1 MTVVTFRVSRML
13 SPAVGCSSLLLAAL
27 LLAGCA
33 STPSKPAASSRPA
46 SGGKVVIKP
55 EPKPDTSIAGIQ
67 ADDSGREIVM
77 YALGL
82 IDVGYQFGG
91 KNPEAGL
98 DCSGMVT
105 FIYRNAL
112 GLNVSGSA
120 ADIAKRGRAVRRE
133 DLQAGDLVFFNT
145 MNRPFSHVGI
155 YIGDE
160 KFIHAPSTNGKV
172 RIESLKTKYFAT
184 RYEAGRSIL
193 RS

>member
-1 MTVVTFRVSRML
+1 MNVVT
-13 SPAVGCSSLLLAAL
+13 PSLTGMPNRRRCAGLILLGL

-33 STPSKPAASSRPA
+33 SSPPKPVASNRPA
-46 SGGKVVIKP
+46 QGKAVTKA
-55 EPKPDTSIAGIQ
+55 EPRPDVSTSRIVAS
-67 ADDSGREIVM
+67 DSGREIVM

-98 DCSGMVT
+98 DCSGMVS
-105 FIYRNAL
+105 FIYRNAVGMDL
-112 GLNVSGSA
+112 KGSA
-120 ADIAKRGRAVRRE
+120 ADIARRGRSVRRE
-133 DLQAGDLVFFNT
+133 ELQAGDLVFFNT

-160 KFIHAPSTNGKV
+160 KFIHAPSTNGRV

-184 RYEAGRSIL
+184 RFEAARSVL
-193 RS
+193 PT

>member
-1 MTVVTFRVSRML
+1 MPS
-13 SPAVGCSSLLLAAL
+13 SAAGCGSLLLAGL

-33 STPSKPAASSRPA
+33 SAPPKPVASSRPA
-46 SGGKVVIKP
+46 SGGKVVVKP
-55 EPKPDTSIAGIQ
+55 ESRPDTSTARIE

-112 GLNVSGSA
+112 GLDVSGSA
-120 ADIAKRGRAVRRE
+120 ADIAKRGRSVRRD

-184 RYEAGRSIL
+184 RYEAARSLL

>member
-1 MTVVTFRVSRML
+1 MIAVTSRIVRMP
-13 SPAVGCSSLLLAAL
+13 SSAAGCGSLLLAGL

-33 STPSKPAASSRPA
+33 SAPPKPVASSRPA
-46 SGGKVVIKP
+46 SGGKVVVKP
-55 EPKPDTSIAGIQ
+55 ESRPDTSTARIE

-112 GLNVSGSA
+112 GLDVSGSA
-120 ADIAKRGRAVRRE
+120 ADIAKRGRSVRRD

-184 RYEAGRSIL
+184 RYEAARSLL